1 MSYRITWDGRKGAV
15 RRDLRCAEL
24 HGPPDLGAGPVAELE
39 FAPEWGVRAIRPR
52 AVDERRDL
60 SIDEERAAIELC
72 RAFHPSGPAP
82 L

>member
-1 MSYRITWDGRKGAV
+1 MTYRLAWFGNRGVAQRGCRV
-15 RRDLRCAEL
+15 ASLRAA
-24 HGPPDLGAGPVAELE
+24 PDLGDGAVHELD
-39 FAPEWGVRAIRPR
+39 FDPAHGVRIVRQR

-60 SIDEERAAIELC
+60 RLDEEAAAIELC